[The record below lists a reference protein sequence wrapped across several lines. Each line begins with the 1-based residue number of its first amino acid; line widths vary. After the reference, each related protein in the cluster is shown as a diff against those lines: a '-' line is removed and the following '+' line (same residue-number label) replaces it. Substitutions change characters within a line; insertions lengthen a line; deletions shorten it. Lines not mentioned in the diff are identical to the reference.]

1 MNDSSEPEQSQ
12 RFDLQERL
20 GSGGMGVV
28 YAAYDR
34 LREEKV
40 ALKILH
46 HTSDASALYRF
57 KKEFR
62 TLADVAHP
70 NLVSLYELIAEDEQW
85 FFTMEIVAGQ
95 SFFEYVRPFV
105 GDGEIDVADG
115 SLLSDPPFE
124 WDSEGLLIGGQLD
137 QERLREALRQL
148 VEGVQA
154 LHDAG
159 KLHRDLKPSNVMVTE
174 RGRLVI
180 LDFGLATELAPDRQ
194 TVDSGLAGTVAYM
207 APEQAK
213 SEGATAATDWYAVG
227 VILFQALTG
236 RLPFTGSLYDV
247 LVGKQEK
254 NAPSPSEVAAG
265 LPPDLVELCERLLA
279 LDPELRP
286 AGLEIL
292 ELFGE
297 QPQDMTTSAIAL
309 VQEKLLVGRATAL
322 AMLRDAYRCTALG
335 QATAVYIHGP
345 SGMGKTSLIDYFL
358 ESLTRR
364 GDATVLRGRCYER
377 EMVPYKALDGVIDSL
392 SQYLA
397 SLDEREVVGLLPRD
411 VHALLR
417 LFPVLRRIY
426 PMSRAPR
433 QRRDSPDLLTLRRR
447 AFEALREL
455 LGRIAARRPLVLFID
470 DLQWADADST
480 ALLDDLLRPPDPPPL
495 LVLAS
500 FRSEEIEQ
508 KAFLRELLAATGTEA
523 CRQVMVA
530 ALTEAQVR
538 ELATAL
544 LDEGDLSEP
553 VLEAIVKEAQG
564 SPFLVEQLARFVQV
578 NRDALRTGLT
588 LVEMLEERM
597 RQLPVAARPLLL
609 TMAAANR
616 PLDAAVAYEAAGED
630 GDERSLVASLRAAH
644 FVRSSGSA
652 QRLELYHDRIR
663 DALATLLGVLDLKH
677 IHRRLAETLERR
689 GAGDPEALF
698 EHYLEAGDEAAAG
711 RQAVRAAKKAFAAL
725 AFDPAAR
732 FYRRALEMMPVR
744 GDERIELTRG
754 LALSLANAGRSSE
767 SAAVYLEL
775 AEGAAIHAL
784 EARCR
789 AAEQYLLGGYVE
801 KGLAVAGGVLAAV
814 GLKMPSGPR
823 QALFSLLR
831 NRLRLRLRGLK
842 FEERAAADIPDQDLV
857 RIDTCWAVANGLSLA
872 DTVRGTDFQTR
883 HLLLALAAG
892 EPYRVARALAMEGS
906 FMATTGVLKRAQELQ
921 KHAMAL
927 AHKVDSPHAVGLA
940 TMQIGLIAYF
950 NGQWREAAE
959 ALDQAAGIFNDR
971 CSGVVWEVTMCR
983 RFSLGSLMYLG
994 EIAELQHRVPVHLA
1008 EAKERGNIF
1017 LADTARARLNIV
1029 WLAADDPE
1037 TGRRMLSEG
1046 QSAEPR
1052 RGFTVSR
1059 YNQLLARVQADLYC
1073 DDARAAQQRLRKN
1086 WPELEKSLLLRVH
1099 LVRVEALQARARA
1112 ALAIAAGGGEVK
1124 SLLRLACKAAAK
1136 IDADRRPW
1144 AEPLAALLRAGVAAV
1159 KRDRA
1164 GCLAS
1169 LNAAAE
1175 GFDAAEM
1182 ALYAAVAHRRLGEVM
1197 ANDDGRQLVA
1207 AADEWMRQQ
1216 KIKNPV
1222 RMTATMAPGFP
1233 AA

>member
-1 MNDSSEPEQSQ
+1 
-12 RFDLQERL
+12 
-20 GSGGMGVV
+20 MGVV
-28 YAAYDR
+28 YAAYDQ
-34 LREEKV
+34 LREEQV
-40 ALKILH
+40 ALKIL

-85 FFTMEIVAGQ
+85 FFTMEIVEGQ
-95 SFFEYVRPFV
+95 SFFEYVRPFEEE
-105 GDGEIDVADG
+105 GEIDVADE
-115 SLLSDPPFE
+115 SQLSDPPFE
-124 WDSEGLLIGGQLD
+124 WDPDGMLMGGKLD
-137 QERLREALRQL
+137 SRRLRDALRQL
-148 VEGVQA
+148 IEGVQA
-154 LHDAG
+154 LHDSG
-159 KLHRDLKPSNVMVTE
+159 KLHRDLKPSNVMVTGS
-174 RGRLVI
+174 GRLVI

-213 SEGATAATDWYAVG
+213 SEGATAASDWYAVG
-227 VILFQALTG
+227 VILFQALVG

-254 NAPSPSEVAAG
+254 EAPSPSEVVPD
-265 LPPDLVELCERLLA
+265 LPPDLVELCEKLLA
-279 LDPELRP
+279 LDPIKRP
-286 AGLEIL
+286 TGPEIL
-292 ELFGE
+292 ELLGE
-297 QPQDMTTSAIAL
+297 DPQDHTTSAIPL
-309 VQEKLLVGRATAL
+309 VQEKLLVGRESPL
-322 AMLRDAYRCTALG
+322 ERLRDAYHYSTQG
-335 QATAVYIHGP
+335 EAVAAYIHGP

-358 ESLTRR
+358 DSLTHQ

-392 SQYLA
+392 SRYLA
-397 SLDEREVVGLLPRD
+397 ALDEQAIVRLLPRD
-411 VHALLR
+411 LHALLR
-417 LFPVLRRIY
+417 LFPVLRRAY
-426 PMSRAPR
+426 PMSKAPR
-433 QRRDSPDLLTLRRR
+433 QRQDSPDLLTLRRR
-447 AFEALREL
+447 AFEALRDL
-455 LGRIAARRPLVLFID
+455 LGRLAADRPIVLFID

-480 ALLDDLLRPPDPPPL
+480 ALLEDLLRPPDPPPL

-508 KAFLRELLAATGTEA
+508 KAFLRDLLDATGTDS
-523 CRQVMVA
+523 CRQVNVT

-544 LDEGDLSEP
+544 LGEQDLSEP
-553 VLEAIVKEAQG
+553 LLEAIVKEAQG
-564 SPFLVEQLARFVQV
+564 SPFLVEQLARFVQI
-578 NRDALRTGLT
+578 NQDALRTGLT

-597 RQLPVAARPLLL
+597 RQLPTGARQVLL

-616 PLDAAVAYEAAGED
+616 PLDAAVAYEAAGEE
-630 GDERSLVASLRAAH
+630 GDERSLVANLRTAH

-663 DALATLLGVLDLKH
+663 DALCTLLDSLDLER

-689 GAGDPEALF
+689 GGGDPEALF
-698 EHYLEAGDEAAAG
+698 EHYLGAGDPVAAG
-711 RQAVRAAKKAFAAL
+711 RQAVLAAEKAFAAL
-725 AFDPAAR
+725 AFDPAAL
-732 FYRRALEMMPVR
+732 FYRRALEMLSAQ
-744 GDERIELTRG
+744 GDERFALMRG

-767 SAAVYLEL
+767 SAGIYLEL
-775 AEGAAIHAL
+775 AESATARGL

-801 KGLAVAGGVLAAV
+801 QGLAVASGVLAAV

-831 NRLRLRLRGLK
+831 NRLRLRLRGLR
-842 FEERAAADIPDQDLV
+842 FEERTAESIPDQDLV

-883 HLLLALAAG
+883 HLLLALEAG

-906 FMATTGVLKRAQELQ
+906 FMATTGVLERAQELQ
-921 KHAMAL
+921 QHAMTL
-927 AHKVDSPHAVGLA
+927 ARQVDSPHAIGLA

-950 NGQWREAAE
+950 NGHWREAAE
-959 ALDQAAGIFNDR
+959 ALDEAATLFNDR

-994 EIAELQHRVPVHLA
+994 EIAELQRRVPVHLA

-1029 WLAADDPE
+1029 WLAADDPA
-1037 TGRRMLSEG
+1037 TARRVLSEG
-1046 QSAEPR
+1046 QSSEPQ

-1059 YNQLLARVQADLYC
+1059 YNQLLATVQADLYC
-1073 DDARAAQQRLRKN
+1073 GDARDARQRLAED

-1099 LVRVEALQARARA
+1099 LVRVEAQQARARA
-1112 ALAIAAGGGEVK
+1112 ALAIAASGEDVK
-1124 SLLRLACKAAAK
+1124 PLLRLAAKAAAK

-1144 AEPLAALLRAGVAAV
+1144 AEPLAALLRAGVSSI
-1159 KRDRA
+1159 KGDRT
-1164 GCLAS
+1164 GCLTA
-1169 LNAAAE
+1169 LNTAAE
-1175 GFDAAEM
+1175 GFETAEM

-1197 ANDDGRQLVA
+1197 ANVEGRQLIA
-1207 AADEWMRQQ
+1207 AADDWMKAQ

-1222 RMTATMAPGFP
+1222 QMTGMLAPGFP
-1233 AA
+1233 SA